1 MSKMG
6 RKYCKMVLAPEN
18 KWLSEK
24 LLGFSSG
31 EGGDLRLGRIKWGLL
46 GERGKAEEGLQRVAG
61 AGSHPQA
68 NEFFRSVLKSE
79 AKGRKRAGEP
89 RSQSESPPGRAG
101 LGPQSQVFL
110 GRPRYSLNVWTPSA
124 S

>member
-1 MSKMG
+1 MIPYVQNG
-6 RKYCKMVLAPEN
+6 TKYCNKMVLAPEN

-46 GERGKAEEGLQRVAG
+46 GERVAEEGLQRVAG

-68 NEFFRSVLKSE
+68 KRVFPKRFKVRGQGEE
-79 AKGRKRAGEP
+79 KGW
-89 RSQSESPPGRAG
+89 ESPAANQKAHQEERALARSLRSFWAGRG
-101 LGPQSQVFL
+101 I
-110 GRPRYSLNVWTPSA
+110 R
-124 S
+124 